1 MWQTGNFRLVKEADF
16 KDSVNWTFLGCNR
29 NIMNEDMRKDGVHEQ
44 NVAIKVSITN
54 DGKGSFHV

>member
-1 MWQTGNFRLVKEADF
+1 MKEADF